1 MTRNINRAINLT
13 SYFITLPPLPYI
25 VLCILIVGLLSGLLF
40 DFARYAPGKELAYN
54 AVVDGMMLLAIP
66 ALLSSF
72 VIKLMIRKMPY
83 RRIAAT
89 ALCGE
94 AVYAVAY
101 GFSLLLAGVNP
112 FWAQLVILVGAA
124 IVFVFWYVIARF
136 VFILKYRSILFAIIQ
151 LLFYLAFLFSNQAL
165 YVTSEP
171 FLDVAARFYVSAV
184 AMLLAVS
191 IFFYIINAP
200 MKKNLGV
207 SSTDAMA
214 LLFSQ
219 WLYRNKDMEKAFE
232 RVGERAKTL
241 VCLMGFRRK
250 EDTLF
255 FVTPYVHFGPFGNLG
270 GSEFSSLLAR
280 EMDRK
285 YGSRTLVFHGTVTH
299 DLNPVSSS
307 QLGRILAAVDSA
319 LRGAKYEDA
328 KVSLSVGASGEC
340 RAEALTINDC
350 SMIGLSRAPEV
361 TEDVNFGLGL
371 SLMFAAEKRVRTAM
385 VVDQHNAET
394 GDITSF
400 EPGSAVGFGYLSA
413 LEASLGHEAQKSP
426 LRVGAAFRAVSSPV
440 VGAAGVKVAVLSSS
454 PEYVVVLI
462 DSNGVTPAFRER
474 IVSEVAKAGEKLGR
488 KFAVGVFTTDTHQTN
503 VVRGVLNPLRDE
515 EELLAVVLGALGE
528 ALADMQPAK
537 FFGGKR
543 WFDIDVIGAKQSI
556 ELISTVNSIV
566 AVSKFLLPLTILGG
580 ILLLVAIAT
589 KL

>member
-1 MTRNINRAINLT
+1 MTRNINRAISLT
-13 SYFITLPPLPYI
+13 SYFITLPPVPYI
-25 VLCILIVGLLSGLLF
+25 VLCILAVALLSGLLF
-40 DFARYAPGKELAYN
+40 DFARYPPGNELAYN

-72 VIKLMIRKMPY
+72 IVKLMIRKMPY

-94 AVYAVAY
+94 TVYAVAY

-151 LLFYLAFLFSNQAL
+151 LLFYLAFLLSNQAL

-171 FLDVAARFYVSAV
+171 FLEVAARFYVSAV
-184 AMLLAVS
+184 AMLLALG

-207 SSTDAMA
+207 SSTDAIS

-270 GSEFSSLLAR
+270 GSEFSSLLAL

-319 LRGAKYEDA
+319 LTGAKYDDA
-328 KVSLSVGASGEC
+328 RVSLSMGASGEC

-413 LEASLGHEAQKSP
+413 LEASLGREARKNP
-426 LRVGAAFRAVSSPV
+426 LMVGAAFRAVNSAV

-488 KFAVGVFTTDTHQTN
+488 KFTVGVFTTDTHQTN
-503 VVRGVLNPLRDE
+503 MVRGVLNPLRDE
-515 EELLAVVLGALGE
+515 EDLLAVIQSALAE

-566 AVSKFLLPLTILGG
+566 AVSKFLLPLTIIGG